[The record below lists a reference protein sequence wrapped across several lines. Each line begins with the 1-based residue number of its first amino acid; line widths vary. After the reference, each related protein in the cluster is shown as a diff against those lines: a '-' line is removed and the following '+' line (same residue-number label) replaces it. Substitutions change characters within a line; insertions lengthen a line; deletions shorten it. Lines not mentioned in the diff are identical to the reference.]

1 VVLRIIEVE
10 ARLFVRDR
18 LNSLFSV
25 VFPCLLLLGLGAIP
39 GLRTPA
45 PEFGGVRFIDSYMS
59 SLIVF
64 TLAFIGLQRVP
75 TVVATYREKGVL
87 RRLSTTPMH
96 PARLLAGQMVVNSAA
111 AILSVL
117 LTVLVGYVVFGVDL
131 PHHPLGLACAVVLGG
146 AGTFALGL
154 VIAALAPT
162 ARAAGGWAT
171 AVFMLLM
178 FFGGVY
184 LPRFMLPSVVKTIG
198 SYSPPGVEALQQAW
212 LGSTPDWR
220 HLAIMGLVS
229 LVAGTVAARSF
240 RWE

>member
-1 VVLRIIEVE
+1 MRIIEVE

-18 LNSLFSV
+18 LNSLFALL
-25 VFPCLLLLGLGAIP
+25 FPCLLLLVLGAIP
-39 GLRTPA
+39 ALRTPA
-45 PEFGGVRFIDSYMS
+45 PEFGGLRFIDSYLS

-75 TVVATYREKGVL
+75 TVVASYREKGVL

-96 PARLLAGQMVVNSAA
+96 PARLLVGQMVVNFVA

-117 LTVLVGYVVFGVDL
+117 VTILVAYVVFGVDL

-154 VIAALAPT
+154 VIAALAPN

-184 LPRFMLPSVVKTIG
+184 LPRLMLPSVVQAIG
-198 SYSPPGVEALQQAW
+198 SYAPPGVESLQQAW
-212 LGSTPDWR
+212 LGTAPDWR

-229 LVAGTVAARSF
+229 LVAGTVAARTF

>member
-1 VVLRIIEVE
+1 MLKIIKVE

-18 LNSLFSV
+18 LNSLFAV
-25 VFPCLLLLGLGAIP
+25 LFPTLLLLVLGAVP
-39 GLRTPA
+39 ALRTPA
-45 PEFGGVRFIDSYMS
+45 EEFGGLRFIDSYLS
-59 SLIVF
+59 SLVVF
-64 TLAFIGLQRVP
+64 TLGFIGLQRVP

-96 PARLLAGQMVVNSAA
+96 PARLLAGQMVVNFVA

-117 LTVLVGYVVFGVDL
+117 LTVVVAHLVFGVDL
-131 PHHPLGLACAVVLGG
+131 PHHPLGLAGAVVLGG

-154 VIAALAPT
+154 VIAALAPN

-184 LPRFMLPSVVKTIG
+184 LPRFMLPPAIQAIG
-198 SYSPPGVEALQQAW
+198 SYAPPGVEALQQAW
-212 LGSTPDWR
+212 LGTAPDWR
-220 HLAIMGLVS
+220 HLAIMGLVG
-229 LVAGTVAARSF
+229 LVAGTVAARTF

>member
-1 VVLRIIEVE
+1 MLRIVEIE

-18 LNSLFSV
+18 LNSLFAV
-25 VFPCLLLLGLGAIP
+25 VFPCLLLLALGAVP
-39 GLRTPA
+39 ALREPL
-45 PEFGGVRFIDSYMS
+45 PEFGGQRFIDSYLS
-59 SLIVF
+59 SLVVF
-64 TLAFIGLQRVP
+64 TLGFIGLQRVP

-96 PARLLAGQMVVNSAA
+96 PARLLAGQMVVNFAA

-117 LTVLVGYVVFGVDL
+117 LTIVVAYVVFDVDL
-131 PHHPLGLACAVVLGG
+131 PHHPLGLACAVLLGG

-154 VIAALAPT
+154 VIAALAPN

-178 FFGGVY
+178 FLGGVY
-184 LPRFMLPSVVKTIG
+184 LPRFMLPSSIKEIG
-198 SYSPPGVEALQQAW
+198 SYTPPGVEAVQQAW
-212 LGSTPDWR
+212 LGTAPDWR

-229 LVAGTVAARSF
+229 LVAGTVAARTF

>member
-1 VVLRIIEVE
+1 MRIVEVE
-10 ARLFVRDR
+10 ARLFLRDR
-18 LNSLFSV
+18 LNSLFAV
-25 VFPCLLLLGLGAIP
+25 LFPAVLLLLLGAVP
-39 GLRTPA
+39 ALRTPA
-45 PEFGGVRFIDSYMS
+45 PEFDGMRFIDTYVS
-59 SLIVF
+59 SLVVF

-75 TVVATYREKGVL
+75 TVVATYRERGVL

-96 PARLLAGQMVVNSAA
+96 PARLLVGQMVVNLCA

-117 LTVLVGYVVFGVDL
+117 LTIVVGYLVFGVDL
-131 PHHPLGLACAVVLGG
+131 PHHPLGLAAAVVLGG

-154 VIAALAPT
+154 VIAALAPN

-171 AVFMLLM
+171 AVFLLLM

-184 LPRFMLPSVVKTIG
+184 LPRFMLPPVVLTIG
-198 SYSPPGVEALQQAW
+198 SYTPPGVEAVQQAW
-212 LGSTPDWR
+212 LGTAPDWR

-229 LVAGTVAARSF
+229 VVAGTVAARTF

>member
-1 VVLRIIEVE
+1 MWKIVEIE

-18 LNSLFSV
+18 LNSVFAL
-25 VFPCLLLLGLGAIP
+25 VFPSLLLLVLGAIP
-39 GLRTPA
+39 TLRTPDA
-45 PEFGGVRFIDSYMS
+45 NFGGLRFIDSYLS
-59 SLIVF
+59 SLVVF
-64 TLAFIGLQRVP
+64 TLVFIGLQRLP
-75 TVVATYREKGVL
+75 AVVATYRETGVL

-96 PARLLAGQMVVNSAA
+96 PARLLVGQLVVNFVAV
-111 AILSVL
+111 ILSVL
-117 LTVLVGYVVFGVDL
+117 LLIVVGYVVFGVDL

-162 ARAAGGWAT
+162 ARAAGGVAT
-171 AVFMLLM
+171 VVFMLLM

-184 LPRFMLPSVVKTIG
+184 LPRFMLPAVIQTIG
-198 SYSPPGVEALQQAW
+198 SYTPPGVEALHQAW
-212 LGSTPDWR
+212 LGTAPDWG

-229 LVAGTVAARSF
+229 LVAGTVAAKTF

>member
-1 VVLRIIEVE
+1 MLRIIEVE

-18 LNSLFSV
+18 LNSLFAV
-25 VFPCLLLLGLGAIP
+25 VFPCLLLLVLGAIP
-39 GLRTPA
+39 GLRTPS
-45 PEFGGVRFIDSYMS
+45 PEFGGLRFIDSYLS
-59 SLIVF
+59 SLVVL

-87 RRLSTTPMH
+87 RRLATTPVH
-96 PARLLAGQMVVNSAA
+96 PARLLAGQMVVNFCA
-111 AILSVL
+111 AILSVF
-117 LTVLVGYVVFGVDL
+117 LTIVVAHVVFGVDL

-171 AVFMLLM
+171 VVFLLLM

-184 LPRFMLPSVVKTIG
+184 LPRALLPVVLQRIG
-198 SYSPPGVEALQQAW
+198 DYVPPGTQPLQDAW
-212 LGSTPDWR
+212 LGTAPDWR
-220 HLAIMGLVS
+220 HLAVMGLVS
-229 LVAGTVAARSF
+229 LVAGVVAARTF
-240 RWE
+240 RWD

>member
-1 VVLRIIEVE
+1 MLRIIEVE

-18 LNSLFSV
+18 LNSLFAL
-25 VFPCLLLLGLGAIP
+25 VFPCLLLLVLGAIP

-45 PEFGGVRFIDSYMS
+45 PEFGGLRFIDSYLS
-59 SLIVF
+59 SLVVF

-96 PARLLAGQMVVNSAA
+96 PARLLVGQLVVNFCA

-117 LTVLVGYVVFGVDL
+117 LTIVVAYVVFGVDL

-184 LPRFMLPSVVKTIG
+184 LPRFMLPSVVQKIG
-198 SYSPPGVEALQQAW
+198 SYSPPGVEAVQQAW
-212 LGSTPDWR
+212 LGSAPDWR

-229 LVAGTVAARSF
+229 LVAGTVAARTF

>member
-1 VVLRIIEVE
+1 VLRIIEIE

-18 LNSLFSV
+18 LNSVFALLFPTV
-25 VFPCLLLLGLGAIP
+25 LLLGLGAIP
-39 GLRTPA
+39 ALRTPS
-45 PEFGGVRFIDSYMS
+45 PEFGGVRFIDSYLS
-59 SLIVF
+59 SVVVF

-87 RRLSTTPMH
+87 RRLATTPMH
-96 PARLLAGQMVVNSAA
+96 PARLLVGQMVVNFCA

-117 LTVLVGYVVFGVDL
+117 VTMVVAHVVFGVDL
-131 PHHPLGLACAVVLGG
+131 PHHPLGLAAAVVLGG

-154 VIAALAPT
+154 VIASLAPN

-171 AVFMLLM
+171 VVFMLLM

-184 LPRFMLPSVVKTIG
+184 LPRFMLPTAIQTIG

-212 LGSTPDWR
+212 LGSAPDWR

-229 LVAGTVAARSF
+229 LVAGTVAARTF

>member
-1 VVLRIIEVE
+1 MLKIIEVE

-18 LNSLFSV
+18 LNSVFAL
-25 VFPCLLLLGLGAIP
+25 VFPALLLLGLGAVP
-39 GLRTPA
+39 ALRTPD
-45 PEFGGVRFIDSYMS
+45 PMFGGLRFIDSYMS
-59 SLIVF
+59 SIVVL
-64 TLAFIGLQRVP
+64 TLVFIGLQRLP
-75 TVVATYREKGVL
+75 AVVATYREKGVL

-96 PARLLAGQMVVNSAA
+96 PARLLIGQLVVNFSA

-117 LTVLVGYVVFGVDL
+117 LTIVVAYVVFGVDL

-171 AVFMLLM
+171 VVFMLLM

-184 LPRFMLPSVVKTIG
+184 LPRFMLPSVVQTIG

-212 LGSTPDWR
+212 LGTVPDWR
-220 HLAIMGLVS
+220 HLAVMGLVS
-229 LVAGTVAARSF
+229 LVAGAVAARTF
-240 RWE
+240 RWD

>member
-1 VVLRIIEVE
+1 MLRIIEVE

-18 LNSLFSV
+18 LNSLFAI
-25 VFPCLLLLGLGAIP
+25 VFPSLLLLVLGAIP
-39 GLRTPA
+39 AMRTPD
-45 PEFGGVRFIDSYMS
+45 EKFGGLSFIDTYMS
-59 SLIVF
+59 ALVVF

-96 PARLLAGQMVVNSAA
+96 PARLLVAQMVVNFAA
-111 AILSVL
+111 VILSVL
-117 LTVLVGYVVFGVDL
+117 LTIVVGYVVFGVDL

-154 VIAALAPT
+154 VIAALAPN

-171 AVFMLLM
+171 VVFMLLM

-184 LPRFMLPSVVKTIG
+184 LPRFMLPSVVQTIG

-212 LGSTPDWR
+212 LGSAPDWR

-229 LVAGTVAARSF
+229 LVAGTVAARTF

>member
-1 VVLRIIEVE
+1 MLKIVEVE
-10 ARLFVRDR
+10 ARLFLRDR
-18 LNSLFSV
+18 LNSLFAV
-25 VFPCLLLLGLGAIP
+25 VFPSLLLLVLGAVP
-39 GLRTPA
+39 ALRTPA
-45 PEFGGVRFIDSYMS
+45 PEFGGLRFIDGYLS

-87 RRLSTTPMH
+87 RRLSTTPMS
-96 PARLLAGQMVVNSAA
+96 PARLLVGQMVVNFAA
-111 AILSVL
+111 VILSVL
-117 LTVLVGYVVFGVDL
+117 LTIVVAYVVFGVDL

-184 LPRFMLPSVVKTIG
+184 LPRFMLPTAVQVIG
-198 SYSPPGVEALQQAW
+198 SYTPPGVEALHQAW
-212 LGSTPDWR
+212 LGTAPDWR

-229 LVAGTVAARSF
+229 LVAGTVAARTF

>member
-1 VVLRIIEVE
+1 MLRIVEVE
-10 ARLFVRDR
+10 ARLFLRDR
-18 LNSLFSV
+18 LNSLFAV
-25 VFPCLLLLGLGAIP
+25 LFPAVLLLVLGAVP
-39 GLRTPA
+39 ALRTPA
-45 PEFGGVRFIDSYMS
+45 PEFGGLRFIDAYMS
-59 SLIVF
+59 SLVVF

-96 PARLLAGQMVVNSAA
+96 PARLLVGQMVVNFAA

-117 LTVLVGYVVFGVDL
+117 LTIVVGYLVFGVDL
-131 PHHPLGLACAVVLGG
+131 PHHPLGLAAAVVLGG

-154 VIAALAPT
+154 VIAALAPN

-184 LPRFMLPSVVKTIG
+184 LPRFMLPSVVRSIG
-198 SYSPPGVEALQQAW
+198 SYTPPGVEALQQAW
-212 LGSTPDWR
+212 LGTAPDWR

-229 LVAGTVAARSF
+229 LVAGSVAAKTF

>member
-1 VVLRIIEVE
+1 VLKIIEVE

-18 LNSLFSV
+18 LNSVFAL
-25 VFPCLLLLGLGAIP
+25 VFPAVLLLGLGAIP
-39 GLRTPA
+39 ALRTPDSN
-45 PEFGGVRFIDSYMS
+45 FGGLRFIDSYVS
-59 SLIVF
+59 SIVVF
-64 TLAFIGLQRVP
+64 TLVFIGLQRLP

-96 PARLLAGQMVVNSAA
+96 PARLLIGQLVVNFGA

-117 LTVLVGYVVFGVDL
+117 LTIMVAYVVFGVDL

-171 AVFMLLM
+171 VVFLLLM

-184 LPRFMLPSVVKTIG
+184 LPRFMLPSVIQTIG

-212 LGSTPDWR
+212 LGTAPDWR
-220 HLAIMGLVS
+220 HLAVMGLVS
-229 LVAGTVAARSF
+229 LVAGAVAARTF
-240 RWE
+240 RWD